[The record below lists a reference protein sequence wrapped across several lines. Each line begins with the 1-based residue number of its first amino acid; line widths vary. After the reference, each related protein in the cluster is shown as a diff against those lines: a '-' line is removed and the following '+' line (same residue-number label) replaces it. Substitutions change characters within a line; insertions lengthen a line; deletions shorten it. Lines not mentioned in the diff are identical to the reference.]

1 MRTMFAIKLVRSLFY
16 VIVLKIIGFTVLF
29 FLYFSPEHRTKV
41 DSNVIFEDVFHSK
54 TTAKEK

>member
-1 MRTMFAIKLVRSLFY
+1 MFAIKLVRSLFY

>member
-1 MRTMFAIKLVRSLFY
+1 MAIKLVRALLL
-16 VIVLKIIGFTVLF
+16 VIVLKIVGFMVLF

-54 TTAKEK
+54 VDSQVKLNK